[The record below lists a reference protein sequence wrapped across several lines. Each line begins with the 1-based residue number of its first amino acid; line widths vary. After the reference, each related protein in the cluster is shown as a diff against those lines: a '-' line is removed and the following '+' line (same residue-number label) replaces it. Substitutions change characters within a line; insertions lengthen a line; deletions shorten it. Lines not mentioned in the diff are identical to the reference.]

1 MCKKIFHKNHLSGKP
16 SICFKCA
23 GIPPPPLHPG
33 TVPSAGLGI
42 VPGSSPTAAPLPG
55 TSSTDIGPGV
65 TDAGPRGGA
74 DAVPPPGQSW

>member
-1 MCKKIFHKNHLSGKP
+1 MCKKIFHKNHLSGEP

-42 VPGSSPTAAPLPG
+42 VPGSSPTAAP
-55 TSSTDIGPGV
+55 
-65 TDAGPRGGA
+65 AGPQGGA